1 MPLPPNTVPMQ
12 IGKGPFGPV
21 EMGGMLPVVAS
32 FWPRLIEWSFCL
44 RK

>member
-1 MPLPPNTVPMQ
+1 MPLPPNTLPMQ
-12 IGKGPFGPV
+12 FGKEPFGPV

-32 FWPRLIEWSFCL
+32 FRPRLIELKFCL